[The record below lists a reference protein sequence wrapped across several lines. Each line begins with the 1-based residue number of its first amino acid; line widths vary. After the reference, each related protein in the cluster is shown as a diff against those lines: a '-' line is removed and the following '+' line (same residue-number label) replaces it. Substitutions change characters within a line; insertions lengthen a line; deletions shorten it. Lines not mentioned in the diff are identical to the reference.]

1 MLTAA
6 LQADNIRWTDVIIAW
21 GTLGAAVGTTLAVG
35 VALYIAAWLAPRLA
49 DESAKR
55 VEERQRHRDE
65 ETEDRRFRAAAL
77 LVYDELRANLSLIEI
92 AVKTSAIP
100 EQLSFQTYADYQLL
114 LAQHLAPEDRDD
126 VRAAY
131 VYARVPRV
139 FIKKGAVARMGGNEP
154 VQLDDG
160 PIPENVEAARK
171 KIERAIAVLGWVA
184 QKLPGGYAD
193 R

>member
-1 MLTAA
+1 VLTVV
-6 LQADNIRWTDVIIAW
+6 LQADNIKWTDVMMAW
-21 GTLGAAVGTTLAVG
+21 GTLGAAIATTLAVG

-55 VEERQRHRDE
+55 VEERQRHRDD

-100 EQLSFQTYADYQLL
+100 EQLSFETYADYQLL
-114 LAQHLAPEDRDD
+114 LAQHLSPDDRDD

-139 FIKKGAVARMGGNEP
+139 FIKKGTVARMGGSEP
-154 VQLDDG
+154 LQPEDRS
-160 PIPENVEAARK
+160 IPENVEAARK
-171 KIERAIAVLGWVA
+171 KTERAIVVLGWVA